1 MGFHGGTAARAA
13 DRHRHVGMAAVAVV
27 AGGLGAF
34 AAPWWTWV
42 VVSAGLLP
50 TFAVLRRMTP
60 ADVVT
65 RCSA

>member
-13 DRHRHVGMAAVAVV
+13 DRHRHVLVAAGAVV

-34 AAPWWTWV
+34 AAPWWAWV
-42 VVSAGLLP
+42 VLSAGLLP

-60 ADVVT
+60 ADVLT